1 MSSNSVSF
9 FGFLL
14 YFFNNLLDESGG
26 GRGVT
31 LVKEDELGVVILVKE
46 AEVDESGGGRGV
58 TLVKED
64 ELGVVI
70 LVKEGELGGPG
81 RLDEPGGPGG
91 PGSIGNPAKLSLISF
106 NNFIMPSS

>member
-1 MSSNSVSF
+1 MSFSVF
-9 FGFLL
+9 F
-14 YFFNNLLDESGG
+14 Y
-26 GRGVT
+26 
-31 LVKEDELGVVILVKE
+31 KP
-46 AEVDESGGGRGV
+46 GGGRGV

-70 LVKEGELGGPG
+70 LVKEGEPGGLCEVGGLGELRGPGGPGGPG
-81 RLDEPGGPGG
+81 RPGG

>member
-1 MSSNSVSF
+1 MSSNLLSFSVF
-9 FGFLL
+9 L

-46 AEVDESGGGRGV
+46 GEPGG
-58 TLVKED
+58 L
-64 ELGVVI
+64 
-70 LVKEGELGGPG
+70 GELGGPG
-81 RLDEPGGPGG
+81 GPGSLGG

-106 NNFIMPSS
+106 ILLRLLLDN